1 MTAQIA
7 APHVVQTDLN
17 NRPAK
22 EILAWSRTITDPE
35 LRAGVAQL
43 PGSMR
48 RIAGYHFGWWDA
60 EGKPTPGTDPG
71 KAVRPALVLLAAQ
84 AMGGSVETAVPAAVA
99 VELVHNFSLLHD
111 DVMDKDPVR
120 RHRPTAW
127 TVFGI
132 ADAILTGDALQA
144 LASQML
150 SQNGGTAVEVLNR
163 CVIELC
169 QGQSSDVEFET
180 RTEVGIEECCEMVGG
195 KTGSLLGCACM
206 LGAIVA
212 GADDRRA
219 GLLGSFGR
227 RIGLAFQLIDD
238 LLGIWGDPA
247 VTGKPVHSDLANRK
261 KSLPVVAALATD
273 SAPARELAELYLQPG
288 RLDSAQ
294 LEQVAALVEQTG
306 AREWAGT
313 KANLEI
319 DLAMADLSA
328 ANCDPRAEAELRALA
343 MLITSRDH

>member
-7 APHVVQTDLN
+7 AQHVVQTGTTT
-17 NRPAK
+17 RSAK
-22 EILAWSRTITDPE
+22 EILAWSRRITDSE

-43 PGSMR
+43 PRSMR

-60 EGKPTPGTDPG
+60 DGEPTPGTDPG

-84 AMGGSVETAVPAAVA
+84 AVGGAAEVAVPAAVA

-111 DVMDKDPVR
+111 DVMDNDPVR

-127 TVFGI
+127 TVFGV
-132 ADAILTGDALQA
+132 ADAVLAGDALQA

-150 SQNGGTAVEVLNR
+150 APNGALAVEVLNR

-169 QGQSSDVEFET
+169 QGQSSDVEFEQ
-180 RTEVGIEECCEMVGG
+180 RAEVGLEECCEMVAG

-212 GADDRRA
+212 GADSERTR
-219 GLLGSFGR
+219 LFGSFGR
-227 RIGLAFQLIDD
+227 HIGLAFQLIDD

-261 KSLPVVAALATD
+261 KSLPVVAALATK
-273 SAPARELAELYLQPG
+273 SAAARELAELYRQPG
-288 RLDSAQ
+288 RLDEAQ
-294 LEQVAALVEQTG
+294 LERAAALVDQTG
-306 AREWAGT
+306 AREWART
-313 KANLEI
+313 RADQEI
-319 DLAMADLSA
+319 DLAMADLGA
-328 ANCDPRAEAELRALA
+328 AGCDPRADAELRELA
-343 MLITSRDH
+343 MLITSRDR